1 MIKTIRAKQSGFVL
15 IIVLVAVLI
24 ISAMA
29 MLMLNQA
36 STDTKASVVGYQKTQ
51 LTTQAWQAIT
61 PLWRLN
67 HAQLHDLATHSGS
80 WLGQMLGASA
90 QPIVGWYACGQVS
103 AGVLGMSDGQ
113 SDQSSMTC
121 PTSLPK
127 YHAYLTALDAS
138 HYLYKAFHP
147 KLTAS
152 AEATPTADTPPSDAP
167 SVYHYHLLQL
177 YAVATSQSH
186 AKCQTASM
194 YERQAIRCYGD
205 MGVPVQAVGANWL
218 IVIEQ
223 QISAD
228 TADTDVN
235 HLKPQ
240 AAQAKPKTTIVK
252 LGVYD
257 VDIIRE

>member
-1 MIKTIRAKQSGFVL
+1 MIKTIWAKQSGFVL

-36 STDTKASVVGYQKTQ
+36 STDTKASVVGQQKTQ

-61 PLWRLN
+61 PLWQLN
-67 HAQLHDLATHSGS
+67 HTQLQDLAAHSGS

-121 PTSLPK
+121 PANLPK

-147 KLTAS
+147 KLSAS
-152 AEATPTADTPPSDAP
+152 TQAAPTDAPPSDA
-167 SVYHYHLLQL
+167 SSAYHYYLLQL

-235 HLKPQ
+235 HPKSQ
-240 AAQAKPKTTIVK
+240 AAQAKPKMTIIK
-252 LGVYD
+252 LGVHD

>member
-36 STDTKASVVGYQKTQ
+36 STDTKASVVGQQKTQ

-61 PLWRLN
+61 PLWQLN
-67 HAQLHDLATHSGS
+67 HAQLHDLAHSGS

-103 AGVLGMSDGQ
+103 AGALGMSDGQ

-121 PTSLPK
+121 PTNLPK
-127 YHAYLTALDAS
+127 YHAYLTTLNAS
-138 HYLYKAFHP
+138 HYLYKVFHP
-147 KLTAS
+147 KLSTGTQ
-152 AEATPTADTPPSDAP
+152 ATPTDAAPPDA
-167 SVYHYHLLQL
+167 SSTYRYYLLQL

-186 AKCQTASM
+186 AKCQTVSM
-194 YERQAIRCYGD
+194 YERQAIKCYGD

>member
-1 MIKTIRAKQSGFVL
+1 MKRNQSGFVL
-15 IIVLVAVLI
+15 MVVLVAVLI
-24 ISAMA
+24 VSAMA
-29 MLMLNQA
+29 MLIFNQT
-36 STDTKASVVGYQKTQ
+36 STDTKAAWVSEQQSQ
-51 LTTQAWQAIT
+51 LSIQAWQAIA
-61 PLWRLN
+61 PLWQLN
-67 HAQLHDLATHSGS
+67 HAQLQDLAHSGS

-103 AGVLGMSDGQ
+103 AGALGMSDGQ

-121 PTSLPK
+121 PTNLPK
-127 YHAYLTALDAS
+127 YHAYLTTLDAS

-147 KLTAS
+147 KLSAS
-152 AEATPTADTPPSDAP
+152 TQATPTDAPPSDAP
-167 SVYHYHLLQL
+167 SAYHYYLLQL
-177 YAVATSQSH
+177 YAVAASQSH

-218 IVIEQ
+218 IVIER

-235 HLKPQ
+235 HLNTQ
-240 AAQAKPKTTIVK
+240 AAQAKSKMTIIK
-252 LGVYD
+252 LGVHD

>member
-24 ISAMA
+24 VSAMA

-61 PLWRLN
+61 PLWQLN
-67 HAQLHDLATHSGS
+67 HAQLQDLATHSGS

-103 AGVLGMSDGQ
+103 AGALGMSDGQ

-121 PTSLPK
+121 PTNLPK
-127 YHAYLTALDAS
+127 YHAYLTTLSAS
-138 HYLYKAFHP
+138 HYLYKAFYP
-147 KLTAS
+147 KLSTS
-152 AEATPTADTPPSDAP
+152 TQATPTVDTPPSDA
-167 SVYHYHLLQL
+167 SSAYHYYLLQL
-177 YAVATSQSH
+177 YAVATSQSQ

-194 YERQAIRCYGD
+194 YERQAIKCYGD

-218 IVIEQ
+218 IVIER

-235 HLKPQ
+235 HPKSQ
-240 AAQAKPKTTIVK
+240 AAQAKPKTTIIK
-252 LGVYD
+252 LGVHD